1 MSSGGPF
8 LPQPCCEWAWKQ
20 TYQHP
25 TTLFFH
31 GITDSCKVQDRSKN
45 SQTNNKLIFCLLGQ
59 MPHQTLAEKS
69 FAKSLSRK
77 TLFFYPSNCLLVC
90 VSIISHGQ
98 KFLSPFSFSSSKRKL
113 DSWPLVRV
121 LQYLCSVLCQRLP
134 VWQRLHYFIQ
144 AIIHE
149 APSDFNASEEF

>member
-20 TYQHP
+20 TYQHSS
-25 TTLFFH
+25 TLLFR

-77 TLFFYPSNCLLVC
+77 TLFFYPSNCLLAC
-90 VSIISHGQ
+90 VSAQYPMDRNFYLLLAFPPQKESQTLDLWHGSCNISAQFFAKG
-98 KFLSPFSFSSSKRKL
+98 FLCDRGYITLFK
-113 DSWPLVRV
+113 
-121 LQYLCSVLCQRLP
+121 Q
-134 VWQRLHYFIQ
+134 
-144 AIIHE
+144 
-149 APSDFNASEEF
+149 